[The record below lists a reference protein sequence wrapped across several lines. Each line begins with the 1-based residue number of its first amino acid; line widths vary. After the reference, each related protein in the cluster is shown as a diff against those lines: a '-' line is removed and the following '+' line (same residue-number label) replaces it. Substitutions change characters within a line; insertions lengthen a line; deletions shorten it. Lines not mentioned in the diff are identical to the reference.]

1 MTQTVST
8 VRKDPITQTSEF
20 RTWVTD
26 LWYQNC
32 DEHLTYGEDPYTI
45 KQYWERYKYWLKRE
59 YRHQKERK

>member
-1 MTQTVST
+1 MTQPANTA
-8 VRKDPITQTSEF
+8 RKDPSIRASEF
-20 RTWVTD
+20 RMWVTD